1 MMTISYKKVNNYE
14 VPDFVLSEPIIEVE
28 KNTEYKSL
36 TLLES
41 DYLHSLEFD
50 VEIKHYIVK
59 PFIFDYLDGNMV
71 KPFIPNIYFE
81 NWDNEKH
88 LQYVVDSEND
98 EKLTPMVPELF
109 KEFCIA
115 NRITFSI
122 VTEKDIRTP
131 FLSNSKFLLDFINPK
146 MGFNFYDT
154 IFIISILEKNNRITV
169 SELLSIISDDIEKK
183 AEMLY
188 VVWYMIS
195 NNLIYCDLYKRL
207 SMDTIV
213 WLP

>member
-1 MMTISYKKVNNYE
+1 MTISYKKVNNYE

-28 KNTEYKSL
+28 KNTVYKSL
-36 TLLES
+36 TPLES
-41 DYLHSLEFD
+41 DYLHSLEFNKY
-50 VEIKHYIVK
+50 VRRYIVK